1 LAAGI
6 FSSSGIAQDKVTPA
20 ELTRQADVVV
30 RARVESK
37 TVRRDLKGRIVTEIE
52 LSQRQLWKG
61 ESSAPVRVISPGGV
75 LGEQRTVSSGQ
86 ADYAL
91 GEKVVLFLVKNKA
104 GAFVTVGMSHGK
116 FSIRTKNGTEFA
128 INPEAAPV
136 SMPVSELKNI
146 VLQNQ

>member
-1 LAAGI
+1 M
-6 FSSSGIAQDKVTPA
+6 AQNKVTPA

-30 RARVESK
+30 RAQVESK
-37 TVRRDLKGRIVTEIE
+37 TVRRDSEGRIVTEIE
-52 LSQRQLWKG
+52 LSQRQVWKG
-61 ESSAPVRVISPGGV
+61 EISTPVKVISPGGV
-75 LGEQRTVSSGQ
+75 LGERRTVSSGQ

-91 GEKVVLFLVKNKA
+91 GEKVVLFLVTNKA

-128 INPEAAPV
+128 INPEISAVPI
-136 SMPVSELKNI
+136 PVSELKNI